1 MFPFPGSPDV
11 SATGVEGA
19 EDEDGEF
26 GIPTT
31 TTATRGRRYDSQVGG
46 GGGGGG
52 GGRRR
57 MFMGKAKDGGRTRS
71 GGVKGIGIFL
81 KEG

>member
-1 MFPFPGSPDV
+1 MCEEE
-11 SATGVEGA
+11 EGD
-19 EDEDGEF
+19 EGWEDGR
-26 GIPTT
+26 TT
-31 TTATRGRRYDSQVGG
+31 LPRGRYESMSAS
-46 GGGGGG
+46 GG

-57 MFMGKAKDGGRTRS
+57 MFMGKARDGGRTRS